1 MANRCVHRQIPMAI
15 KSPMPLR
22 LVMEVSSPYPPSSK
36 LHESCP
42 AGLYT
47 GWLQTAV
54 GIDTGCPPGQTIYS
68 EATAPKYFSFE
79 NSVQSVWYLLFSS
92 SQQKSETFENTCSA
106 RSNKSLFRWAIY
118 FRFTNGRGS
127 GGSVEQST
135 TCLLRTYV
143 MISAFLNPLISFFGP
158 SRMTGLSEPMKLPLG
173 LIATRQDRP
182 VRVSRMCSAA
192 LKVC

>member
-54 GIDTGCPPGQTIYS
+54 GIDTGCPPGPTIYS
-68 EATAPKYFSFE
+68 GSAPAYNGSLILFLLSQGHNYPQLPMAK
-79 NSVQSVWYLLFSS
+79 SVNELVCR
-92 SQQKSETFENTCSA
+92 SQFADIFQPERRA
-106 RSNKSLFRWAIY
+106 
-118 FRFTNGRGS
+118 
-127 GGSVEQST
+127 V
-135 TCLLRTYV
+135 
-143 MISAFLNPLISFFGP
+143 
-158 SRMTGLSEPMKLPLG
+158 
-173 LIATRQDRP
+173 
-182 VRVSRMCSAA
+182 
-192 LKVC
+192 

>member
-22 LVMEVSSPYPPSSK
+22 LVMEVSSPYPFQ

-68 EATAPKYFSFE
+68 GSAPAYNGSLILFLLSQGTITPNYGWQNPSMNWYVGASSPSFSG
-79 NSVQSVWYLLFSS
+79 Q
-92 SQQKSETFENTCSA
+92 
-106 RSNKSLFRWAIY
+106 
-118 FRFTNGRGS
+118 S
-127 GGSVEQST
+127 GGP
-135 TCLLRTYV
+135 C
-143 MISAFLNPLISFFGP
+143 N
-158 SRMTGLSEPMKLPLG
+158 
-173 LIATRQDRP
+173 
-182 VRVSRMCSAA
+182 
-192 LKVC
+192 